1 MYLYL
6 FPVLLLTTYLS
17 LQAGPEEGGCYYYN
31 SFNPV
36 CETKQEEFETNH
48 FIELMQCLT
57 LNPGKFDDLV
67 TPLVDTFSLW
77 LGDADT
83 VSFMVNAVVEQVSCN

>member
-1 MYLYL
+1 M
-6 FPVLLLTTYLS
+6 
-17 LQAGPEEGGCYYYN
+17 
-31 SFNPV
+31 
-36 CETKQEEFETNH
+36 CETKQEEFATYH
-48 FIELMQCLT
+48 FIELMQYLT

-83 VSFMVNAVVEQVSCN
+83 VSFIVNAVVEQVSCS

>member
-1 MYLYL
+1 
-6 FPVLLLTTYLS
+6 VLLLTAYLS
-17 LQAGPEEGGCYYYN
+17 LQAGPEEGGCSYYD

-36 CETKQEEFETNH
+36 CETKQEEFGTDH
-48 FIELMQCLT
+48 FRELMQHLT

-67 TPLVDTFSLW
+67 TPLVDTFRLW

-83 VSFMVNAVVEQVSCN
+83 LSFIVNAIVDQVSCG